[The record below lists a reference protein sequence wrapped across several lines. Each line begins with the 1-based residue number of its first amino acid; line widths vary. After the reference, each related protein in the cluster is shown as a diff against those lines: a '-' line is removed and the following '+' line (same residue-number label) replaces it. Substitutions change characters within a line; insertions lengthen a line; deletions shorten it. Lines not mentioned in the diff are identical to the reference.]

1 MKTTKIIAILFFS
14 FVSSVEAG
22 EKVAIVT
29 KIIGK
34 AEYVRGKKSAQA
46 IKRGLIVEI
55 GDLITTKKGGF
66 VALLF
71 IDDKSAL
78 KIRERSQLTINGKKI
93 SKSISKKVN
102 LTKGSVRAQVKE
114 AKNFI
119 VQTSVS
125 VASVKGTDFWFISDT
140 NTGDSIV
147 GLEGIVTLTNRIS
160 GEKIDVKS
168 GITGLSSKSGS
179 LESFQTDPKNIPI
192 DPSEGDQSEKQLE
205 ILFKNSAGEEKKLII
220 EYK

>member
-1 MKTTKIIAILFFS
+1 M
-14 FVSSVEAG
+14 
-22 EKVAIVT
+22 
-29 KIIGK
+29 
-34 AEYVRGKKSAQA
+34 
-46 IKRGLIVEI
+46 IVEI

-114 AKNFI
+114 TKNFI

-125 VASVKGTDFWFISDT
+125 VASVKGTDFWFISDV
-140 NTGDSIV
+140 NTGDSII

-179 LESFQTDPKNIPI
+179 LEAFQTDPKNIPL
-192 DPSEGDQSEKQLE
+192 DPSEADQSEKQLE

>member
-1 MKTTKIIAILFFS
+1 
-14 FVSSVEAG
+14 
-22 EKVAIVT
+22 
-29 KIIGK
+29 
-34 AEYVRGKKSAQA
+34 
-46 IKRGLIVEI
+46 
-55 GDLITTKKGGF
+55 
-66 VALLF
+66 
-71 IDDKSAL
+71 
-78 KIRERSQLTINGKKI
+78 
-93 SKSISKKVN
+93 VN

-114 AKNFI
+114 TKNFI